1 MVLSREKIANIFVN
15 FLIFKKRKN
24 ALFMI
29 WLINTVYL
37 HMTWLIYKV
46 ILIKNKDYAYQF

>member
-29 WLINTVYL
+29 WLINTVYTVQYL
-37 HMTWLIYKV
+37 KLYYIYANRNFF
-46 ILIKNKDYAYQF
+46 LY

>member
-29 WLINTVYL
+29 WLINTVYSIL
-37 HMTWLIYKV
+37 TNDMTYLQSDI
-46 ILIKNKDYAYQF
+46 N

>member
-15 FLIFKKRKN
+15 FVIFKKRKN

-29 WLINTVYL
+29 WLINTVYSIL
-37 HMTWLIYKV
+37 TYDMTYLQSDI
-46 ILIKNKDYAYQF
+46 N

>member
-29 WLINTVYL
+29 RRINTVYSIL
-37 HMTWLIYKV
+37 TYDMTYLQSDI
-46 ILIKNKDYAYQF
+46 N

>member
-29 WLINTVYL
+29 WLINTVYSIL
-37 HMTWLIYKV
+37 TYDMTYLQSDI
-46 ILIKNKDYAYQF
+46 N